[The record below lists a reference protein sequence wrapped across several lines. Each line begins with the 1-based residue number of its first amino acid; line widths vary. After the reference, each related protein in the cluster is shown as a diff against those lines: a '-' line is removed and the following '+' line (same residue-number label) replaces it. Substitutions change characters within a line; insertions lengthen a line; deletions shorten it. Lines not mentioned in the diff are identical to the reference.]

1 MAELMSEAAS
11 FARRDL
17 TELAGGGAAHTIHSL
32 LCCTV
37 ELAMQM
43 GWHRAVAWLSFVL
56 SYRSQVT
63 AGRTVEFF

>member
-17 TELAGGGAAHTIHSL
+17 TELAGGGAVHTIHSL

-43 GWHRAVAWLSFVL
+43 WDGIELWLGSL
-56 SYRSQVT
+56 LY
-63 AGRTVEFF
+63 